1 MISTLLSNHHQRQQK
16 LKEDLKRHEEGK
28 NCRVIVID
36 GNEEIEHF
44 IEVVNMG
51 DILGQLKKE
60 YPKTSYYRSVPVQI
74 TLDYLLTQNH
84 IPGQFLNGQ
93 SLYLKPAAK

>member
-1 MISTLLSNHHQRQQK
+1 
-16 LKEDLKRHEEGK
+16 
-28 NCRVIVID
+28 
-36 GNEEIEHF
+36 
-44 IEVVNMG
+44 MG
-51 DILGQLKKE
+51 DILAQLKKE

-93 SLYLKPAAK
+93 SLYLKPAAKENSFDEK